1 MATNNNNN
9 NNQAAN
15 NNVLTNKVIADIKKK
30 AINQRDSFKTA
41 CNIFLELAQTDAN
54 AKKVCAYLGITKD
67 ALAVKNRKDTIK
79 NVCSKFPLYY
89 TKEGQDTYFPA
100 RLQKIN
106 KNAGIDAFIAVP
118 DTYINAL
125 LNLAKLLASG
135 DKYESRKLQLTTAI
149 LSEGET
155 EYNENNVSF
164 TAYNKNGVR
173 LDAISEKSY
182 IDYLNINRL
191 ANKAANIAKSEFFN
205 QTKNAESETSE
216 SEN

>member
-1 MATNNNNN
+1 MTTKN
-9 NNQAAN
+9 NNQATN

-30 AINQRDSFKTA
+30 ANDNKNSFKTA
-41 CNIFLELAQTDAN
+41 CSIFLELALTDAN

-67 ALAVKNRKDTIK
+67 ALTVKNRKETIK
-79 NVCSKFPLYY
+79 KVCSKFPLYY
-89 TKEGQDTYFPA
+89 TKEGQDTHFPA

-164 TAYNKNGVR
+164 TAYNKEGVR
-173 LDAISEKSY
+173 QDAINEKSY

-205 QTKNAESETSE
+205 QTKNTESETSE

>member
-9 NNQAAN
+9 NN
-15 NNVLTNKVIADIKKK
+15 VLTNKVIDALRKK
-30 AINQRDSFKTA
+30 ANEYRDSFKNA
-41 CNIFLELAQTDAN
+41 CTIFLELSATDKD

-118 DTYINAL
+118 DNYINAL

-173 LDAISEKSY
+173 QDAINEKSY

-191 ANKAANIAKSEFFN
+191 ANNAAKLAKSAYIKQAIGDE
-205 QTKNAESETSE
+205 K
-216 SEN
+216 

>member
-1 MATNNNNN
+1 MATKNN

-15 NNVLTNKVIADIKKK
+15 NNVLTNKVIADIRKK

-67 ALAVKNRKDTIK
+67 ALAVKNRKETIK

-135 DKYESRKLQLTTAI
+135 DKYDARKLQLTTAI

-164 TAYNKNGVR
+164 TAYNKEGVR
-173 LDAISEKSY
+173 QDTISEKSY

-205 QTKNAESETSE
+205 QTKSSESETSE

>member
-1 MATNNNNN
+1 MANTKS
-9 NNQAAN
+9 NNQTAN
-15 NNVLTNKVIADIKKK
+15 TNVLTNKVIADIRKK

-41 CNIFLELAQTDAN
+41 CNIFLEIAQTDAN

-173 LDAISEKSY
+173 QDAINEKSY
-182 IDYLNINRL
+182 IDYLNMNRL
-191 ANKAANIAKSEFFN
+191 ANKAANIAKSAFFN
-205 QTKNAESETSE
+205 QTKNTESETSE